1 MNVVKLAKD
10 SNCIMYLK
18 SGIEISIPQGYI
30 LLSNGNV
37 YIRYNNRGIAKVDEE
52 GIYDKVYS
60 VVDKYLN
67 NKKIKKLLE
76 FIDDDSFSLIVNI
89 NESFEHSDSL
99 NVKVR
104 ELVKLLRQLNKG
116 KAGNLIDF
124 ELNKLNEN
132 SHLVYVNLVRNSID
146 TSFIILKRG
155 FRELEP
161 KLMKLGY
168 NFKYFREF
176 RYTRVGMYI
185 KGVI

>member
-1 MNVVKLAKD
+1 MNVVKLVKN

-76 FIDDDSFSLIVNI
+76 FIDDDSFSLILNI

-146 TSFIILKRG
+146 TGFIILKRG